1 MKLADLK
8 RLADSLLDQGVSPDT
23 PICIW
28 NGDDGEVQE
37 LCAPGVLASGP
48 YRFDP
53 SPELGGNA
61 ISKRGRYLLIEATTQ
76 DVPEHA
82 RQHNN

>member
-1 MKLADLK
+1 MKLVDLK
-8 RLADSLLDQGVSPDT
+8 RLADTLLDQGVSPDM
-23 PICIW
+23 PVCIW

-53 SPELGGNA
+53 SPQLGGNA
-61 ISKRGRYLLIEATTQ
+61 VSKRGPYLLIEATTQ
-76 DVPEHA
+76 DVPELA
-82 RQHNN
+82 RQVNS